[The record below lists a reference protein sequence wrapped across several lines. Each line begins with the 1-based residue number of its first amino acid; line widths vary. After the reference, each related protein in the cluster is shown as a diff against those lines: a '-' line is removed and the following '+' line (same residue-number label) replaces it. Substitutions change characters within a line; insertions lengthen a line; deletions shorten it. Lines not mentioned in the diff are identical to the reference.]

1 MFGLKFHKL
10 ILINLTLKVI
20 VSIERILIRIQT
32 RLIRDNLLFI
42 R

>member
-20 VSIERILIRIQT
+20 VIIERILIRTQTLLIQ
-32 RLIRDNLLFI
+32 DNLLFI